1 VAKRKPR
8 ARIFLNLP
16 YDKQFQ
22 RLYLAYIS
30 GIQAFGMEPHVTLE
44 IPGGARRLDRIFD
57 LIRSCEFSLHDLSRV
72 QLDRVPPVTPRF
84 NMPFELGLAVA
95 WEMTMPRRHVW
106 FVAEAVNHRLA
117 KSLSDLN
124 GTDSY
129 IHEGTILGVFQV
141 LGNALVRKGRQP
153 SVLQMRQIY
162 REVRESVPGILARCG
177 GASVYQARAFEEI
190 SFAANVAASGIVR

>member
-1 VAKRKPR
+1 
-8 ARIFLNLP
+8 
-16 YDKQFQ
+16 
-22 RLYLAYIS
+22 
-30 GIQAFGMEPHVTLE
+30 
-44 IPGGARRLDRIFD
+44 
-57 LIRSCEFSLHDLSRV
+57 
-72 QLDRVPPVTPRF
+72 
-84 NMPFELGLAVA
+84 
-95 WEMTMPRRHVW
+95 MPRRHVW

>member
-1 VAKRKPR
+1 MAKKKPR

-16 YDKQFQ
+16 YDGQFQ
-22 RLYLAYIS
+22 RLYLAYIC

-44 IPGGARRLDRIFD
+44 IPGGARRLDRIFM
-57 LIRSCEFSLHDLSRV
+57 LIKSCQFSLHDLSRV
-72 QLDRVPPVTPRF
+72 QQDRARPATPRF

-95 WEMTMPRRHVW
+95 WEMTAPKSHMW
-106 FVAEAVNHRLA
+106 FVAEAVNHRLT

-124 GTDSY
+124 GTDPY
-129 IHEGTILGVFQV
+129 IHGGTIQGVFQV

-153 SVLQMRQIY
+153 SILQMSHIY
-162 REVRESVPGILARCG
+162 REVRASVPGILKRCG